1 MFTNFNTRYLL
12 QEDLILLKTTKYLK
26 KMNIQ
31 SILNLLRHKKG
42 VYNKAGNYY
51 NKMNLYF
58 VVPSILITTLSSI
71 FAFLST
77 SDIIDKENQNIFII
91 LVGIMSAI
99 STMSQSISSS
109 VGYGTRKEMF
119 LNAADQYDKIILELM
134 FIKNFDVNNNSEELN
149 ETIEKIKENITK
161 IEDNCKYLPPNWI
174 INEYEDNQI
183 NQQFNQRNNINQE
196 IQPLLDNQ

>member
-12 QEDLILLKTTKYLK
+12 QEDLILLKTTKHLK
-26 KMNIQ
+26 KMNIH